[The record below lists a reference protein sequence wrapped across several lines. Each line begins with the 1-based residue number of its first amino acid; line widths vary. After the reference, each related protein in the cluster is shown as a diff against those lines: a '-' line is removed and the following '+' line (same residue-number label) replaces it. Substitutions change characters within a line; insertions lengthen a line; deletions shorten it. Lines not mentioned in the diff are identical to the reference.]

1 MLGTLRQTGWVSL
14 ILEMGLVAGELIGC
28 RQIELGF
35 GLTQIL
41 SATSI
46 TRNPQRM
53 WVMTRYSG
61 HLIPRRP
68 YEGVY
73 LRADPPDILNVRGC
87 LVTLTA
93 FGQPRT

>member
-1 MLGTLRQTGWVSL
+1 MVRQTGCVSL
-14 ILEMGLVAGELIGC
+14 ILEIGLMAGELIGC
-28 RQIELGF
+28 KQIELGF

-41 SATSI
+41 SATLI
-46 TRNPQRM
+46 TKNSRRV

-87 LVTLTA
+87 LVALTA